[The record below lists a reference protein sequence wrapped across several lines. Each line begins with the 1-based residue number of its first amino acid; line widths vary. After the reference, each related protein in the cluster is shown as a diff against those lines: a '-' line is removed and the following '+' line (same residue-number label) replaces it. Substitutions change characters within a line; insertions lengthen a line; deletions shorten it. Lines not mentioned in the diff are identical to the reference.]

1 MTTSTPLARREFL
14 KRLAA
19 LSSFGTAAPLA
30 LNLAGI
36 GAASA
41 QSVSD
46 YRAIVCLFMFGG
58 NDHFNMIMPYDS
70 TQHAEYVAARG
81 GAQSTGGIAYDRD
94 VLTATRFSPT
104 TAQPNG
110 AEFAFCPSMAALHNL
125 YQNKKLAVLA
135 NIGPLITPTNRD
147 QYRAGSVPLPPKLF
161 SHNDQQSV
169 WQAYASEGVKQ
180 GWGGRMGDLLASQNS
195 SSIFTAIS
203 ASGNTVFLA
212 GNSIFQYQ
220 VGTSGA
226 TRIST
231 TTTAPF
237 GISGAGATAATA
249 ALNDIVRNAQGT
261 STLHIERDH
270 ADVVKRSIDAADTV
284 STALGSVP
292 TTATG
297 IALPTNLANN
307 RLAQQLQVVARLI
320 AARATTGARR
330 QVFFVSIGGFDTH
343 DNEITALQ
351 NNSATGALG
360 LHGQVGQSID
370 YFYNAMVAQGVAN
383 SVTLFTAS
391 DFGRTLT
398 SNGDGSDH
406 GWGAHHFVVGGA
418 VKGGD
423 IYGTM
428 PLTRLHTNTA
438 ANPQDS
444 GSGRL
449 IPTTSVD
456 QLAATL
462 GTWFGVSSSDL
473 ATIAPR
479 IGNFS
484 SSLGFMT

>member
-58 NDHFNMIMPYDS
+58 NDHFNMVMPYDA

-94 VLTATRFSPT
+94 MLTATRFSPT

-110 AEFAFCPSMAALHNL
+110 AEFAFCPSMAALHGL
-125 YQNKKLAVLA
+125 YQSKKLAVLA

-147 QYRAGSVPLPPKLF
+147 QYRNGSVPLPPKLF

-180 GWGGRMGDLLASQNS
+180 GWGGRMGDLLASQNT

-226 TRIST
+226 TKIS
-231 TTTAPF
+231 ALGARPF
-237 GISGAGATAATA
+237 GIPSSTGNASMD
-249 ALNDIVRNAQGT
+249 ALRDIIRDAQGT
-261 STLHIERDH
+261 SALHIERDH
-270 ADVVKRSIDAADTV
+270 SDVVKRSIDAADTV
-284 STALGSVP
+284 TTALGSVP
-292 TTATG
+292 TTANG
-297 IALPTNLANN
+297 IALPANLANN

-320 AARATTGARR
+320 AARGTTGAKR

-343 DNEITALQ
+343 DNEITTLQ
-351 NNSATGALG
+351 NNAAGGLG

-370 YFYNAMVAQGVAN
+370 YFYNAMVAQGVSN
-383 SVTLFTAS
+383 DVTLFTAS

-484 SSLGFMT
+484 PSLGFMT